1 MPILILRSH
10 LHPSPWARGSGYA
23 ACAGLGREVN
33 MNKRNIAHIGIG
45 IQAENRPDAIS
56 QRGPYRR
63 MNLLPIK
70 TNGNFPLWLIFKQ
83 LSCKSFLF
91 CRTERRTGIAAV
103 EGWRWRGGTD

>member
-10 LHPSPWARGSGYA
+10 LHPSPWARRSGYA

-33 MNKRNIAHIGIG
+33 MNKRTIAHVGIG

-70 TNGNFPLWLIFKQ
+70 TNGNFPLWLIFKR
-83 LSCKSFLF
+83 LSCKSLPILPDRAADRD
-91 CRTERRTGIAAV
+91 CSSRGLAMARRH
-103 EGWRWRGGTD
+103 